1 MSYLH
6 ASGRCS
12 RKCGLEGS
20 ALFTLSGR
28 RAFFSAAVVLPLQP
42 DEMIREA
49 LDSLTGLGGELVCCG
64 IINRS
69 CCSHDLVS
77 AAQEGTSL
85 AEERLCLLGCLRRRG
100 GRAQVGGRAVCHGD
114 SFPLSRRRD
123 LCSGATAALVGP
135 TRPGI
140 PRCSDDAESLRQSA
154 SSGEG
159 QEQLGRMRQLL
170 RGGWLARTWADRR
183 PQYHGSLTAESAGKV
198 EGGGRSAR
206 RFRLGGSR
214 YG

>member
-123 LCSGATAALVGP
+123 QCSGATRMASRAALTVWVGC
-135 TRPGI
+135 TRQPQ
-140 PRCSDDAESLRQSA
+140 SDVDRGVDAGA
-154 SSGEG
+154 
-159 QEQLGRMRQLL
+159 
-170 RGGWLARTWADRR
+170 
-183 PQYHGSLTAESAGKV
+183 P
-198 EGGGRSAR
+198 SAR
-206 RFRLGGSR
+206 HHP
-214 YG
+214 